1 MDYLDYYYGSSGSKK
16 LGLNDLNGSRQLGG
30 PEESYLYSSSSE
42 MGPQSGANA
51 LGSAEMASEMGAGG
65 SAGAAGAGMM
75 AGGPAGAAIGVG
87 SQFLMNYLNQ
97 RAADERQRKAN
108 AAKIEQDY
116 AQNQNK
122 AFDSML
128 SAYRGA
134 LR

>member
-1 MDYLDYYYGSSGSKK
+1 MDYLDYYYGGSKGSK
-16 LGLNDLNGSRQLGG
+16 TLGA
-30 PEESYLYSSSSE
+30 PEESYLYSSSEGMSPQTSYLGGADMSSE
-42 MGPQSGANA
+42 MGSAGASGA
-51 LGSAEMASEMGAGG
+51 
-65 SAGAAGAGMM
+65 AGAAGAGAM